1 MNQDLIDIKSRS
13 RVSDSMQNDSYRASL
28 YDIKPLRRESVIR
41 LQPMV
46 STLMKDLLNKHKMK
60 RASVITK
67 VEPIKKREY
76 HIPKTT
82 FSALAKQTKR
92 PILGV

>member
-1 MNQDLIDIKSRS
+1 
-13 RVSDSMQNDSYRASL
+13 
-28 YDIKPLRRESVIR
+28 
-41 LQPMV
+41 
-46 STLMKDLLNKHKMK
+46 MK
-60 RASVITK
+60 RASILDVK
-67 VEPIKKREY
+67 PIKKREF